1 MCTGSGAVAL
11 FLKHHWPESRVIGT
25 DSSSEALAVA
35 RSNGAS
41 VEWREGDLF
50 DALDRSLMGGID
62 LVVANPPYIAR
73 QEWSALPADVRHEP
87 RAALVAGERG
97 TEVIERILGN
107 VSEWLAPGGEA
118 WIEIGETQSEELRK
132 RHRVTIYPD
141 QYGKDR
147 FAMVRRD

>member
-62 LVVANPPYIAR
+62 LVVANPPYITR